1 MERRSMVTPTGV
13 DGPVLRVRRSFNL
26 ELLMKGLSFGVLLLL
41 LPVCASAG
49 TGRRRPAPAPPEKVL
64 TVEQYIRLAG
74 QPGDYV
80 VEGFAVSIEICPPCP
95 KGATCEYCRP
105 DNVLIA
111 DSPKPDLSAA
121 VPAAAYLLFH
131 PADQNL
137 EQGRRYR
144 FWVEVTGWP
153 PPAGLPS
160 ETGHLRRAKPL
171 P

>member
-1 MERRSMVTPTGV
+1 MR
-13 DGPVLRVRRSFNL
+13 
-26 ELLMKGLSFGVLLLL
+26 GLSYAVFPLL
-41 LPVCASAG
+41 LPICVLAG
-49 TGRRRPAPAPPEKVL
+49 TGRRQPTHAPPEKVL

-74 QPGDYV
+74 QPGLYV

-95 KGATCEYCRP
+95 SGAACEYCRP

-121 VPAAAYLLFH
+121 VPGAAYLLSH
-131 PADQNL
+131 PADHKL

-144 FWVEVTGWP
+144 FWVEVTGHP
-153 PPAGLPS
+153 PPAGLPP
-160 ETGHLRRAKPL
+160 ETGRLRQAKLL

>member
-1 MERRSMVTPTGV
+1 MRGWSY
-13 DGPVLRVRRSFNL
+13 
-26 ELLMKGLSFGVLLLL
+26 GVLLLL
-41 LPVCASAG
+41 LPVCVLAG
-49 TGRRRPAPAPPEKVL
+49 TGRRRPTPAPPEPVL

-95 KGATCEYCRP
+95 AGATCEYCRP
-105 DNVLIA
+105 DNVLVA
-111 DSPKPDLSAA
+111 DSPKPDPGAA

-131 PADQNL
+131 PADQKL

-144 FWVEVTGWP
+144 FWVEVTGHP
-153 PPAGLPS
+153 PPAGLPPD
-160 ETGHLRRAKPL
+160 TGRLRRAKLL